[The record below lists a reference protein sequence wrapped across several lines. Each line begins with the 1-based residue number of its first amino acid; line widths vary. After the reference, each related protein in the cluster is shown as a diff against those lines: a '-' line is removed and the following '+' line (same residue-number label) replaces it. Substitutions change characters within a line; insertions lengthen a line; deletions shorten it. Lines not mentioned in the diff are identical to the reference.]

1 MVKTMYKETAKCKKS
16 ALGPTILWIVFMY
29 VFYILWGIGE
39 ILLEITTPVILK
51 HLILWALTGW
61 FGWTVISKFM
71 IEYEFVA
78 RKNEFTVTKKLS
90 KKSQT
95 ICSIKY
101 ECIEEIF
108 TENEKELINKYKS
121 YKKQNFVRAFQ
132 DGQRVYIAYKFN
144 SKTNL
149 IIFKISRNMLK
160 EIRES
165 HALKKEEIK

>member
-16 ALGPTILWIVFMY
+16 AIGPAILWIVFMY

-39 ILLEITTPVILK
+39 ILLEVTPPVIFK

-71 IEYEFVA
+71 IEYEFAA
-78 RKNEFTVTKKLS
+78 RKNEFTATRKLS

-95 ICSIKY
+95 VCSIKY
-101 ECIEEIF
+101 ESIEAIL
-108 TENEKELINKYKS
+108 THDEKEMIKNYS
-121 YKKQNFVRAFQ
+121 ISKKQDFVRFYQ
-132 DGQRVYIAYKFN
+132 DGQIVYIIYKFD

-149 IIFKISRNMLK
+149 AKLKISRNMLK
-160 EIRES
+160 AIRENYS
-165 HALKKEEIK
+165 LKKEEY